1 MIWLFLAAATAAV
14 VFGVRLLR
22 LKRQLQAITT
32 QLDERT
38 GEKSGKI
45 VTVSLIDRDIDR
57 LAAAVNR
64 SLNLQKKL
72 RIGVRRND
80 LRLKDSIA
88 NLSHDLRT
96 PLTSILGY
104 LQLARESGCTAEK
117 RKEYLK
123 IADGKAHELKFM
135 INSLYEL
142 SMLDVTEMPL
152 KCEHFDL
159 NLLLSDVLA
168 GQYGIFQAL
177 GINLK
182 ISLPNQPMQIVGD
195 RVACTRVIQNLLN
208 NASRYAKENAEVV
221 LESDGSYALL
231 SVANSAPDLKE
242 EDVGHLFERFYT
254 ADHSRS
260 SGSSGLGLYIVKTL
274 LEKMGGKVADVSL
287 VNRVLHIQVGFQLDG
302 PVSTASNAF
311 MIGSDQFYGR
321 Y

>member
-1 MIWLFLAAATAAV
+1 MIWLFLAAAITAV
-14 VFGVRLLR
+14 VLGVRLFR
-22 LKRQLQAITT
+22 VKRQLRTIAK

-38 GEKSGKI
+38 GEKTGKI
-45 VTVSLIDRDIDR
+45 VTVSLIDNDLNS

-64 SLNLQKKL
+64 SLNLQKQL

-104 LQLARESGCTAEK
+104 LQLARESGCTAE
-117 RKEYLK
+117 RREEYLK
-123 IADGKAHELKFM
+123 TADGKAHELKSM

-142 SMLDVTEMPL
+142 SVLDVTETPL

-159 NLLLSDVLA
+159 NLLLTDVLA

-182 ISLPNQPMQIVGD
+182 VNLPDRPMQIVGD

-208 NASRYAKENAEVV
+208 NASRYAKERAEVF
-221 LESDGSYALL
+221 LESDGSFALL
-231 SVANSAPDLKE
+231 SVANPAPNLTE
-242 EDVGHLFERFYT
+242 EDAGHLFERFYT
-254 ADHSRS
+254 ADRSRS
-260 SGSSGLGLYIVKTL
+260 GGSSGLGLYIVKTL
-274 LEKMGGKVADVSL
+274 LEKMDGKVTDVSL
-287 VNRVLHIQVGFQLDG
+287 TDRTLRIQVGFRLD
-302 PVSTASNAF
+302 ASKLSQDAF
-311 MIGSDQFYGR
+311 C
-321 Y
+321 